1 MKAIEEAAPKEVSR
15 SQRDYGQ
22 RSDLFV
28 FRPIEFC
35 AAAGMDIVTR
45 QNGTYTKRGEP
56 ARLPKSVHL
65 SKMVNR
71 ACTQMIVVIVRNNHC
86 INRRQILKRES
97 RRESH
102 TLR

>member
-35 AAAGMDIVTR
+35 AAAGMDAVKR
-45 QNGTYTKRGEP
+45 QNGAYTKRSDP
-56 ARLPKSVHL
+56 ARLPKCVDL
-65 SKMVNR
+65 SKSPNGAR
-71 ACTQMIVVIVRNNHC
+71 SQMIVVIVRNNHC